1 MSILGREVEV
11 LTNLR
16 EIIDSLNEVQN
27 LKCRTD
33 DIKEKLNLIER
44 ERKIILEYQG
54 QLELLHSIVREL
66 YSRRTTRAFDNEV
79 VALMQNLVVI
89 IRDLQDYANILQTEI
104 ETQRLNIGG
113 ENNSLRKLT
122 SAFNLESVETNE
134 LLRKLD
140 SLGGEQEVNAYR
152 RIEGLLRRFQESW
165 FSVRRIFMIK
175 PIARLCVV
183 VALFGAVACGDSNVV
198 EAPRAPQ
205 QEQVSRDHEIIRA
218 RQQEQVSRDHEIIR
232 ARQHEQ
238 VSQNY
243 QIVQQVNQVQLE
255 EFSRFR
261 PKKILIY
268 CANQGEKVAVIQ
280 TLKDRNQMRK
290 STAKFKIKDVNGIS
304 IIDDWAVKD
313 SSGRIEY
320 VKVNIVVQGQTIPTV
335 SEGYQL
341 ITLRGHTQDMMP
353 LFEDTQKYEA
363 SKVLYL
369 LGGCESVQFIPQIIT
384 TTRAVIADNYI
395 GESANNTY
403 LLIRVVDLS
412 RKVDTWDS
420 LSRTIL
426 SNSDRAQLRTY
437 FPGMEYTTQLLHP

>member
-27 LKCRTD
+27 LKYRTD

-140 SLGGEQEVNAYR
+140 SLGGKQEVNAYR

-205 QEQVSRDHEIIRA
+205 QEQASRDHE
-218 RQQEQVSRDHEIIR
+218 
-232 ARQHEQ
+232 
-238 VSQNY
+238 
-243 QIVQQVNQVQLE
+243 IVQQVNQTQLE

-261 PKKILIY
+261 PKNILVY
-268 CANQGEKVAVIQ
+268 CANQGEKIAVIK
-280 TLKDRNQMRK
+280 TLRERNQMRK
-290 STAKFKIKDVNGIS
+290 STAKFSIIEENGIS
-304 IIDDWAVKD
+304 VIKDWAVKD
-313 SSGRIEY
+313 SLGRIEY

-335 SEGYQL
+335 SGGYQL
-341 ITLRGHTQDMMP
+341 ITLRGHTQYMMP
-353 LFEDTQKYEA
+353 LFENTQNYEA
-363 SKVLYL
+363 PKVLYL
-369 LGGCESVQFIPQIIT
+369 LGGCKSVQFIPQIIT
-384 TTRAVIADNYI
+384 TTRAVIADNDV

-403 LLIRVVDLS
+403 LLVRVVDVS
-412 RKVDTWDS
+412 RNVDTWDS

-426 SNSDRAQLRTY
+426 SDSDRAKLKTY

>member
-1 MSILGREVEV
+1 MNVLGGEVKV
-11 LTNLR
+11 LTELR
-16 EIIDSLNEVQN
+16 RIITSLNEIQD
-27 LKCRTD
+27 LKSRTN
-33 DIKEKLNLIER
+33 DICEKLGLIQRER
-44 ERKIILEYQG
+44 EFVLEYAT
-54 QLELLHSIVREL
+54 QLELLHSIVRKL
-66 YSRRTTRAFDNEV
+66 FSRRTTRAFDNEV
-79 VALMQNLVVI
+79 QALMLNFVEI
-89 IRDLQDYANILQTEI
+89 IRDLQEYASVLNTEI
-104 ETQRLNIGG
+104 ETRRLNMGG
-113 ENNSLRKLT
+113 ENSSLQKLVR
-122 SAFNLESVETNE
+122 AFNLESVESNE

-140 SLGGEQEVNAYR
+140 SLGGKQEVEAHR
-152 RIEGLLRRFQESW
+152 RIESILRKFQESW
-165 FSVRRIFMIK
+165 FSARTFMLK
-175 PIARLCVV
+175 PMSRACVV

-198 EAPRAPQ
+198 EAPRAP
-205 QEQVSRDHEIIRA
+205 
-218 RQQEQVSRDHEIIR
+218 QQEQVSRDHEIIR